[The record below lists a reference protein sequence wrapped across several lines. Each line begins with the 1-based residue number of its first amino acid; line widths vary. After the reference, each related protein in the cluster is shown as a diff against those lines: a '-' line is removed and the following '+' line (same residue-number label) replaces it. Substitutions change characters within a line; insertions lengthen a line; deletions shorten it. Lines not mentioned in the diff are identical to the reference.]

1 MRDPM
6 DNPQEDMATQ
16 IIEELAIQS
25 LSAFRTMLV
34 DRIVEDVRYE
44 MDHNYSTPMG
54 WEDFYSEYKEN
65 IFEKVYEEV
74 YDRLTYK
81 LNQL

>member
-6 DNPQEDMATQ
+6 DNPQEEMATR
-16 IIEELAIQS
+16 IIEELAIQT

-34 DRIVEDVRYE
+34 DRITEDIRYE
-44 MDHNYSTPMG
+44 MEQNYSTPMG
-54 WEDFYSEYKEN
+54 WEDFYAEYKEN
-65 IFEKVYEEV
+65 IFENVYEEV

-81 LNQL
+81 LDTL